1 MKKSLLKV
9 LSAAVMTVAG
19 AVLAN
24 ASITVSNPVVSGG
37 GPNFTW
43 AYGISGDGQEQLNAT
58 VPTFF
63 TIYDF
68 AGYVAGSIFAPAGWT
83 ATTQLVGTT
92 PSGQIIPDSPSI
104 LNLVFTYNGA
114 IAPVPT
120 IAAGPSGFGA
130 LSTLVQANP
139 NGFFTYQAQKIT
151 NLTASDQG
159 QGPTSVPT
167 AIPEPLSM
175 TMLGGGLA
183 LIGMLRF
190 RRK

>member
-1 MKKSLLKV
+1 MKKSLFTV
-9 LSAAVMTVAG
+9 LSAAVMTVAS
-19 AVLAN
+19 AVSAN
-24 ASITVSNPVVSGG
+24 ASITVSNPVVTGG
-37 GPNFTW
+37 GPFTW

-68 AGYVAGSIFAPAGWT
+68 GGYIAGSIFAPAGWT
-83 ATTQLVGTT
+83 ATTQLVGQT
-92 PSGQIIPDSPSI
+92 PSGQIVPDNASI
-104 LNLVFTYNGA
+104 TNLVFTYNGA
-114 IAPVPT
+114 IAAVPT

-130 LSTLVQANP
+130 QSTLSQVNL
-139 NGFFTYQAQKIT
+139 NGFFSYQAQKIT
-151 NLTASDQG
+151 NPTASDQG

-167 AIPEPLSM
+167 AVPEPMSM

-183 LIGMLRF
+183 LIGILRF